1 DHRGVRARLGD
12 RARDRVEDR
21 DALEVG
27 AAPARGHARDHL
39 RAVLAAEARVQL
51 AGGAGDALGEDAR
64 PAVDEHAHRYTL
76 IGILR
81 SRSWTP
87 PRGRDCLPR
96 AVEHVAG
103 GDDVEPGAR
112 EDRLALV

>member
-1 DHRGVRARLGD
+1 VRARLGD

-27 AAPARGHARDHL
+27 AAPARGHTRDHL

-64 PAVDEHAHRYTL
+64 PAVDEHAHRYPSLTL
-76 IGILR
+76 IGIR
-81 SRSWTP
+81 SSVSFAHAHRYPSLTLMDASAR
-87 PRGRDCLPR
+87 PRLPSARRR
-96 AVEHVAG
+96 AC
-103 GDDVEPGAR
+103 R
-112 EDRLALV
+112 WR